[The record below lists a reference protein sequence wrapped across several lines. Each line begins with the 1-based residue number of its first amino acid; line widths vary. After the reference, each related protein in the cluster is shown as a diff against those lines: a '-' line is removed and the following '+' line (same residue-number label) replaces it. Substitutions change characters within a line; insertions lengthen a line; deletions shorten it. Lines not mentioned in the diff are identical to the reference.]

1 MIGVYLL
8 RPEFRET
15 YYVESSGEI
24 DKLKNI

>member
-1 MIGVYLL
+1 MVEIYLL
-8 RPEFRET
+8 RSEFRET